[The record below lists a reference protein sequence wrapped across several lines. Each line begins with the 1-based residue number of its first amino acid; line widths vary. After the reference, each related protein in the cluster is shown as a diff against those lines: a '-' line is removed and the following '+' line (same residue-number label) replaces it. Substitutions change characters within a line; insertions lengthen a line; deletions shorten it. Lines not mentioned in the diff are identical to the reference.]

1 MILSRRLIDG
11 SVFACSHGKLI
22 APSRDEEEVKQK
34 KCFISYCRYVSYNM
48 IMIITYFLKSTCLN
62 TCGSFSISNP
72 SVEFLSFNL
81 FITPS
86 KNSNCGSQPSFPPIV
101 SNFRSHHPFQ
111 NFFRSCLE
119 GRLDGSECGSKDPIR
134 IEFGKP
140 LPSPM

>member
-86 KNSNCGSQPSFPPIV
+86 KNLIV
-101 SNFRSHHPFQ
+101 DPNHLFLRYSRIFDPTIRSRIFL
-111 NFFRSCLE
+111 RSCLE

-134 IEFGKP
+134 SEFGKP